1 MKIRS
6 KALTFADL
14 LLVPKYS
21 SIIPNEVIVKTK
33 LTKNIYMNIPIISA
47 AMDRVTEYKTA
58 IAMARLGGIG
68 IIHKNMNIK
77 AQVKQ
82 ITRVKKSENG
92 IIFEPI
98 SISPEKRVDEAI
110 YLMKKYSISG
120 ILVVDKN
127 KKLIGIVTNR
137 DIRFIE
143 NLSIKIES
151 IMTKIPLIT
160 ANYNISLDE
169 AALIL
174 QKNKIEKLPIID
186 SDDILQGL
194 ITIKDIQN
202 ITKYPNSIKDLNG
215 SLIVGAAVGVNELK
229 RVEALVN
236 AGVDVIVVD
245 SAHGHSKGVIDT
257 VKAIKKSFNVDVIA
271 GNIVTK
277 EGAKDLI
284 EAGADALK
292 VGIGPGSI
300 CTTRIVAGVGMP
312 QVFAIDEVANMAKKY
327 NIPVIADGG
336 IKYSGDLAKAL
347 AVGASSIML
356 GSMLAGTYE
365 SPGDT
370 ILLNGR
376 QFKEYRGMESIG
388 AMEDGS
394 KDRYFQKEV
403 LKDKLVPE
411 GIEGRVPYRGNISSV
426 IYQMIGGLKSSM
438 GYCGS
443 KDIKTFWEKAEFVE
457 ITSSGLQESHI
468 HDVIVT
474 KESPNYNY

>member
-1 MKIRS
+1 MKIRG

-14 LLVPKYS
+14 LLIPKYS
-21 SIIPNEVIVKTK
+21 NILPSEVIVKSK
-33 LTKNIYMNIPIISA
+33 LTKNIYINIPIISA

-68 IIHKNMNIK
+68 IIHKNMDIAN
-77 AQVKQ
+77 QVKQ
-82 ITRVKKSENG
+82 VIKVKKSANG
-92 IIFEPI
+92 IILEPI
-98 SISPEKRVDEAI
+98 SIYSYQIVNEVI
-110 YLMKKYSISG
+110 NLMNKYSISG
-120 ILVVDKN
+120 ILVIDKQR
-127 KKLIGIVTNR
+127 KLIGIITNR

-143 NLSIKIES
+143 DLSIKVED

-160 ANYNISLDE
+160 ANYNISLEE
-169 AALIL
+169 ASLIL

-186 SDDILQGL
+186 DNGILQGL
-194 ITIKDIQN
+194 ITSKDIKN
-202 ITKYPNSIKDLNG
+202 ITKYPDSKKDLNG
-215 SLIVGAAVGVNELK
+215 SLIVGAAVGVHQLD
-229 RVEALVN
+229 RVEALVK

-257 VKAIKKSFNVDVIA
+257 VKEIKRNFKIDVIA

-277 EGAKDLI
+277 EAAKDLI

-312 QVFAIDEVANMAKKY
+312 QIFAINEVVKIAKEY
-327 NIPVIADGG
+327 DIPVISDGG

-347 AVGASSIML
+347 GAGASSVML
-356 GSMLAGTYE
+356 GSILAGTYE
-365 SPGDT
+365 SPGET

-376 QFKEYRGMESIG
+376 QFKEYRGMGSIG
-388 AMEDGS
+388 AMEEGS
-394 KDRYFQKEV
+394 KDRYFQKGV
-403 LKDKLVPE
+403 LKEKLVPE
-411 GIEGRVPYRGNISSV
+411 GVEGRVPYRGNISNV

-443 KDIKTFWEKAEFVE
+443 LDIKTFWKNAEFVE
-457 ITSSGLQESHI
+457 ITSSGLQESHV

-474 KESPNYNY
+474 KESPNYNN